1 MNTIL
6 EQMIK
11 DYNPK
16 NNEEK
21 RNAIKEVMQEIV
33 LCGLSKAGFFNV
45 AAFYGGTALR
55 IFYGLDRFSEDL
67 DFSLLIKDK
76 NFDLSRYFPVLKDI
90 VKSFG
95 LNVDIEI
102 KNKTKES
109 NVQSAFLKGDT
120 LEHFLLF
127 YPDELVTGISKSEK
141 VKIKFEID
149 TMPPGLATYETRF
162 KLLPTPY
169 SVKLYDESSLF
180 SGKIHAVICR
190 SWKSRV
196 KGRDLYDY
204 VFYLARNTQ
213 FNLPHLKEKLVDS
226 NYIDNDKNLT
236 DDDVKELLIQRFNEI
251 DFNAAKE
258 DVIPFI
264 KDVSILDLW
273 SKEFF
278 ISITSKLHSKE
289 NALL

>member
-1 MNTIL
+1 MKTIL
-6 EQMIK
+6 EQMIET
-11 DYNPK
+11 YQTK

-33 LCGLSKAGFFNV
+33 LCGLSKAGFFNE

-67 DFSLLIKDK
+67 DFSLLTKDE
-76 NFDLSRYFPVLKDI
+76 NFDLTKYFPILKDT
-90 VKSFG
+90 VQSFG
-95 LNVDIEI
+95 LNVDIQL
-102 KNKTKES
+102 KDKTLQS
-109 NVQSAFLKGDT
+109 SIQSAFLKGDT
-120 LEHFLLF
+120 IEHFLLF
-127 YPDELVTGISKSEK
+127 YPNELVQGINKNEK

-149 TMPPGLATYETRF
+149 TMPPGLATYETKFR
-162 KLLPTPY
+162 LLPSPY
-169 SVKLYDESSLF
+169 SVKLYDEASLF

-204 VFYLARNTQ
+204 VFYLSRNTK

-226 NYIDNDKNLT
+226 KYISSDSELT
-236 DDDVKELLIQRFNEI
+236 CDSVKEMLINRFNEI

-258 DVIPFI
+258 DVMPFI
-264 KDVSILDLW
+264 KDTSVLEIW

-278 ISITSKLHSKE
+278 ISITSNL
-289 NALL
+289 NAK

>member
-1 MNTIL
+1 MVKEYHT
-6 EQMIK
+6 
-11 DYNPK
+11 K

-33 LCGLSKAGFFNV
+33 LCGLSKSGFFNV

-76 NFDLSRYFPVLKDI
+76 NFDLSKYFPTLKDI

-95 LNVDIEI
+95 LNVEI
-102 KNKTKES
+102 VIKDKTKDS
-109 NVQSAFLKGDT
+109 NVQSAFLKADT
-120 LEHFLLF
+120 IEHFLLF
-127 YPDELVTGISKSEK
+127 YPDELVSGINKNEK

-149 TMPPGLATYETRF
+149 TMPPGLATYETKFR
-162 KLLPTPY
+162 LLPTPY
-169 SVKLYDESSLF
+169 SIKLYDESSLF

-204 VFYLARNTQ
+204 VFYLARKTA

-226 NYIDNDKNLT
+226 KYIDQDKNLT
-236 DDDVKELLIQRFNEI
+236 VDDVKEMLVQRFNEI

-258 DVIPFI
+258 DVIPFL
-264 KDVSILDLW
+264 KDISILDLW

-278 ISITSKLHSKE
+278 VSITSELHSKE
-289 NALL
+289 S